1 MPLRWVPCFSAGR
14 QDPLLTACPLGLVA
28 QEQHPRAPC
37 RTCREGKAGS
47 ERGAE
52 HELSLAAGGP
62 WGAGSPASWPSALAG
77 CFSHLPEG
85 RREGS
90 GADNM
95 TWPAQRA
102 LEGSS
107 WERRPGDCAWRPHT
121 PWNWPRSLGSYGHT
135 EKGTRGRRRGPIC
148 RLSPGPASSQAS
160 AVSRRQSCEE
170 DPRAASVIPLPQPCC
185 LLGQRLAI
193 WT

>member
-14 QDPLLTACPLGLVA
+14 QDPPLTACPLGLMA
-28 QEQHPRAPC
+28 QEQRPRAPC
-37 RTCREGKAGS
+37 RTCREGKAGP

-77 CFSHLPEG
+77 CFSHLPEE

-90 GADNM
+90 GADSM
-95 TWPAQRA
+95 TWLAQRA

-107 WERRPGDCAWRPHT
+107 WERRPHT
-121 PWNWPRSLGSYGHT
+121 PWNWPESLGSLWAHKEGHQGKT
-135 EKGTRGRRRGPIC
+135 ERTH
-148 RLSPGPASSQAS
+148 LQA
-160 AVSRRQSCEE
+160 E
-170 DPRAASVIPLPQPCC
+170 PRPSFQPSFCC
-185 LLGQRLAI
+185 FQVTIL
-193 WT
+193 

>member
-1 MPLRWVPCFSAGR
+1 MRCPWELLPNFAPKVGSLFFCWEAGPPAYSLPPGF
-14 QDPLLTACPLGLVA
+14 DG
-28 QEQHPRAPC
+28 PRAAPPS
-37 RTCREGKAGS
+37 TLQDCREGKAGP

-90 GADNM
+90 GADSM
-95 TWPAQRA
+95 TWLAQRA

-107 WERRPGDCAWRPHT
+107 WERRPGD
-121 PWNWPRSLGSYGHT
+121 
-135 EKGTRGRRRGPIC
+135 
-148 RLSPGPASSQAS
+148 
-160 AVSRRQSCEE
+160 
-170 DPRAASVIPLPQPCC
+170 
-185 LLGQRLAI
+185 
-193 WT
+193 